1 MTDVLL
7 GPILHDTAY
16 AKVNLALHVRA
27 RQADGY
33 HVLDTL
39 FAFVDDGDK
48 LSVELDNSL
57 TLKITGPYSKGLS
70 NGGDNL
76 ILKAAMALQSHFDVK
91 QGAAITLDKRLP
103 VASGIG
109 GGSADAAASA
119 RLLNRLWNL
128 KASYG
133 QLAEI
138 LAPLGADIPACIASE
153 TARGHGIGTSLQII
167 PDSNVENLPILLVN
181 PNIALA
187 TGPVFSKWNGLDGGA
202 LYGAD
207 VYDMMMKGNND
218 LQSPAIDICPEIS
231 GVIDLLRSQN
241 PLLARMSGS
250 GATCFA
256 LFTNMDE
263 CIAAN
268 NDIKISVPGFWTMM
282 GRLR

>member
-1 MTDVLL
+1 MADVLL
-7 GPILHDTAY
+7 SPILHDTAY

-48 LSVELDNSL
+48 LSAKLNDNI
-57 TLKITGPYSKGLS
+57 TLKISGPYSKELS
-70 NGGDNL
+70 NGDDNL
-76 ILKAAMALQSHFDVK
+76 VLRAAMALQSHFDVK

-103 VASGIG
+103 IASGIG
-109 GGSADAAASA
+109 GGSADAAAAA

-138 LAPLGADIPACIASE
+138 LAPLGADIPACVASE

-167 PDSNVENLPILLVN
+167 PDSNVGNLPVLLVN
-181 PNIALA
+181 PSIALA
-187 TGPVFSKWNGLDGGA
+187 TGPVFSKWNGVDGGA
-202 LYGAD
+202 LYGTD
-207 VYDMMMKGNND
+207 VYDMMIKGNND
-218 LQSPAIDICPEIS
+218 LQNPAVDICPEIS
-231 GVIDLLRSQN
+231 GIIDLLRGQN

-256 LFTNMDE
+256 LFANMDE

-268 NDIKISVPGFWTMM
+268 DAIRCAAPKFWTMM